1 MYIFEKCKI
10 FYFRID
16 SFQRI
21 NISYTL
27 YAVLKLFYSTITIV
41 RVPFEKDILSEIRD
55 AQINYLLMKNK
66 ISLQIL

>member
-1 MYIFEKCKI
+1 M
-10 FYFRID
+10 FYFRINV
-16 SFQRI
+16 F
-21 NISYTL
+21 YTL

>member
-1 MYIFEKCKI
+1 MYVFEKCKI
-10 FYFRID
+10 FYFRI
-16 SFQRI
+16 SC